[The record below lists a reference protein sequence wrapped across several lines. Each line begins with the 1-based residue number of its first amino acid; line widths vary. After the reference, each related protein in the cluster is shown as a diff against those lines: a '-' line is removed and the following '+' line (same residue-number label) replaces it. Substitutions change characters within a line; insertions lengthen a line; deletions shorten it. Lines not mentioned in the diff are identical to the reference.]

1 MKIKVT
7 KEILKKSMWCGTSAG
22 RGQIITNCAVALAV
36 RDIFPRATV
45 GYSSISTGFNKIITM
60 PPEVKLFIEYFDTL
74 KYAPE
79 ERLKMSELEFE
90 IEIPDEIISKIGNG
104 NIEEVKTII
113 RNSETLELV

>member
-1 MKIKVT
+1 
-7 KEILKKSMWCGTSAG
+7 
-22 RGQIITNCAVALAV
+22 
-36 RDIFPRATV
+36 
-45 GYSSISTGFNKIITM
+45 M

-90 IEIPDEIISKIGNG
+90 IEIPMKYLQIGNG